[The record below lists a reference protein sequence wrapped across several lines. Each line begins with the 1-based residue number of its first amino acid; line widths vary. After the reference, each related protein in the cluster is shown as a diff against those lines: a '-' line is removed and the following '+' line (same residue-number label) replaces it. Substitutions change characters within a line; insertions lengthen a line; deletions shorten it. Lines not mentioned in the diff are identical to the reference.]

1 MTKESYKAWMKMQ
14 HYVYEINL
22 CIEHQIG
29 WKNVWDN
36 NISLLPIFDK
46 VIDDL
51 ISQSDQFQS
60 QHIKW
65 R

>member
-1 MTKESYKAWMKMQ
+1 MLMSKESYEAWMKMKN
-14 HYVYEINL
+14 YVYEINL

-36 NISLLPIFDK
+36 NIDVLSAFDG

-51 ISQSDQFQS
+51 ISQSD
-60 QHIKW
+60 
-65 R
+65 

>member
-1 MTKESYKAWMKMQ
+1 MIMSKESYEAWMKMQ

-51 ISQSDQFQS
+51 ISQSD
-60 QHIKW
+60 
-65 R
+65 